1 MVTTEAPYSRC
12 PLGCIVSSAM
22 VSESADAVV
31 CVAAQLHAGES
42 LFSQGNFGAALE
54 VFRGAHATSGSADT
68 QRWLR
73 KCQAELALAVGSP
86 PLAAGPRCAHA
97 PRRGW
102 SQTDSHVT
110 LTLRLSCAVDPSAVK
125 VSVSSRSLRISL
137 PEGASSAPL
146 SVSLAAAVAPGEH
159 RLSASGDTLS
169 VRLRKAACDGVPWPS
184 FETSVLDAA
193 PPAAAPPTQRKASKD
208 WAALARA
215 LDEEE
220 AAEAPLGGDAAL
232 NRLFQSIYSKADDD
246 TRRAMQKSYVE
257 SGGTCLSTD
266 WREVGKQTVQVTPP
280 EGMEA
285 RPYGT

>member
-1 MVTTEAPYSRC
+1 M
-12 PLGCIVSSAM
+12 SS
-22 VSESADAVV
+22 
-31 CVAAQLHAGES
+31 CGAQ
-42 LFSQGNFGAALE
+42 
-54 VFRGAHATSGSADT
+54 
-68 QRWLR
+68 
-73 KCQAELALAVGSP
+73 
-86 PLAAGPRCAHA
+86 
-97 PRRGW
+97 
-102 SQTDSHVT
+102 
-110 LTLRLSCAVDPSAVK
+110 
-125 VSVSSRSLRISL
+125 RSLRCSESSL
-137 PEGASSAPL
+137 DRAN
-146 SVSLAAAVAPGEH
+146 H
-159 RLSASGDTLS
+159 
-169 VRLRKAACDGVPWPS
+169 
-184 FETSVLDAA
+184 AA

-285 RPYGT
+285 RPYGP